1 MSRDDELRD
10 LLDRTAQ
17 DIDRLVDNPRTWLSW
32 IAYLLGRLE
41 AQATDTNPANKE
53 AFTDM
58 LSALQDEIRN
68 RLRTGGWN

>member
-1 MSRDDELRD
+1 MSRDDDLRD
-10 LLDRTAQ
+10 LLDQTAQ
-17 DIDRLVDNPRTWLSW
+17 EMGRLVDNPRTWLSW
-32 IAYLLGRLE
+32 MAYLLGRLE
-41 AQATDTNPANKE
+41 VQATNTNPANKD